1 MIKLIIGSFGI
12 LLILG
17 LMTYAMILDI
27 GIIGALIVWGL
38 VVFVCGSAFLLV
50 DGFFEVFR

>member
-1 MIKLIIGSFGI
+1 MIKLIIGGFGI

-17 LMTYAMILDI
+17 IMTYAMILDI
-27 GIIGALIVWGL
+27 GIIGALLVWGI
-38 VVFVCGSAFLLV
+38 VAFVWGSAFLLV